1 MRLRRPWRG
10 PAPAGPT
17 SGTRGDA
24 AELAVYRAFVRQLT
38 GTCEAAAAGDLEA
51 RAGTVPGSDGLP
63 DLEALRQAVNR
74 VLDVS
79 DAFVRESRASLTTAA
94 EGRFHRRL
102 LLTGLRGAFRQ
113 GAADINTA
121 RDAMRETAGR
131 VTEAQAARLRLA
143 DEFESVVLAMSEQ
156 VATASTQMSASA
168 AGLTAA
174 ATAASTEVGTTQET
188 IASLTRSSAEIKEII
203 DLIDAVAAQTRLLA
217 LNATIEAARA
227 GQAGKGFAVV
237 ASEVKDLADQTG
249 RATDRVTA
257 QIEQIRQACDNVA
270 AAMSSVGTTMTEMNG
285 LVDGI
290 AAAVDGSASL
300 GADGDATGLSQMAE
314 RLRSEATGFLAEMRR

>member
-1 MRLRRPWRG
+1 MGLSWPWRG
-10 PAPAGPT
+10 TPSSRAR
-17 SGTRGDA
+17 SDA
-24 AELAVYRAFVRQLT
+24 AELAVHRAFVRHLT
-38 GTCEAAAAGDLEA
+38 AAGTAAAAGDLEA
-51 RAGTVPGSDGLP
+51 RACPVPGSDDVP
-63 DLEALRQAVNR
+63 DLVALQHAVNR
-74 VLDVS
+74 VLDIS
-79 DAFVRESRASLTTAA
+79 DAFVRESGVALTTAA

-113 GAADINTA
+113 GAEDINAA
-121 RDAMRETAGR
+121 RDAMRETSGR
-131 VTEAQAARLRLA
+131 VTEAQTSRLRLA

-156 VATASTQMSASA
+156 VATASTEMSASA
-168 AGLTAA
+168 SGLTAA
-174 ATAASTEVGTTQET
+174 ATAASTEVGAAQET
-188 IASLTRSSAEIKEII
+188 ITSLTRSSAEITEITEII
-203 DLIDAVAAQTRLLA
+203 ALIDAVAAQTRLLA

-227 GQAGKGFAVV
+227 GEAGKGFAVV

-257 QIEQIRQACDNVA
+257 QVEQIRHACDDVA
-270 AAMSSVGTTMTEMNG
+270 AVMSSVGTTMTEMNG

-300 GADGDATGLSQMAE
+300 GAGDDVTGLSQMAE